1 MPDDKKGVALAA
13 LTARRI
19 VDALGG
25 RAALR
30 ARTVEDLRAC
40 IQEGLPFRS
49 FEAMRARYG
58 LESGLV
64 TRILDIP
71 PRTLARRKAA
81 ARFPASESDRLVR
94 MARMAALAEE
104 VLGDAEKAG
113 RWLQR
118 PNRALGGETP
128 LGHLATELGTRQVE
142 DVLGRIAH
150 GMVG

>member
-1 MPDDKKGVALAA
+1 VPA
-13 LTARRI
+13 LTAHRL

-30 ARTVEDLRAC
+30 EARTVEDVRAL

-49 FEAMRARYG
+49 YEAMRARYG
-58 LESGLV
+58 LDAATV
-64 TRILDIP
+64 TRVLDIP

-81 ARFPASESDRLVR
+81 ARFPASESDRL
-94 MARMAALAEE
+94 ARLARIAALAEE
-104 VLGDAEKAG
+104 VLGDATKAG

-118 PNRALGGETP
+118 PNRALAGETP
-128 LGHLATELGTRQVE
+128 LAHLATELGSRQVE

-150 GMVG
+150 GVVG

>member
-1 MPDDKKGVALAA
+1 MAA
-13 LTARRI
+13 VTAQRI

-25 RAALR
+25 RSTLREARTMEDVR
-30 ARTVEDLRAC
+30 AR

-58 LESGLV
+58 LEAGVV

-81 ARFPASESDRLVR
+81 ARFPASESDRL
-94 MARMAALAEE
+94 ARLARIAALAEE

-113 RWLQR
+113 HWLQR
-118 PNRALGGETP
+118 PNRALAGEAP
-128 LGHLATELGTRQVE
+128 LGHLATELGAREVE

-150 GMVG
+150 GVIG